1 MKSAYSW
8 LTILLLVL
16 LPMFSIA
23 QTNGKVIYKVI
34 LESQEFK
41 ELEGTL
47 LFDGQE
53 SIFFVEMQSQKASN
67 DQNEQI
73 DFKSESKINFHFDF
87 SLNRPQQYVVYIDRT
102 KGIIY
107 NQRSFF
113 KDSKTKPCVVFE
125 ETGLI
130 EWKFEDGVKKIGSFS
145 ANKATANFRG
155 RKYVAWFTT
164 EIPLSIGPWKFHGL
178 PGAILEI
185 KDEELGVQFLFSSI
199 KIPFENKNIIKQPA
213 DGDLISLNEFITYR
227 DNFNNEFIRSVKAK
241 LPRDVSISEISIK
254 ETDRSIEREYK

>member
-1 MKSAYSW
+1 
-8 LTILLLVL
+8 
-16 LPMFSIA
+16 
-23 QTNGKVIYKVI
+23 
-34 LESQEFK
+34 
-41 ELEGTL
+41 
-47 LFDGQE
+47 
-53 SIFFVEMQSQKASN
+53 
-67 DQNEQI
+67 
-73 DFKSESKINFHFDF
+73 
-87 SLNRPQQYVVYIDRT
+87 VYIDRT

-185 KDEELGVQFLFSSI
+185 KDEELGVQFL
-199 KIPFENKNIIKQPA
+199 
-213 DGDLISLNEFITYR
+213 ISLNEFITYR